1 MKVFYSNINKMNED
15 IESFVIAKNKIE
27 KILIEEE
34 KIEAKQS
41 IKDFLN
47 MAEINKVF
55 VSSKTP
61 TMATIAFTI
70 YKNENDDEMTILYS
84 STNEIA
90 EKEFK
95 EIIKYIRYNLN
106 NLVSYTEYDIDKL
119 NNNPY
124 FIIDNKFYMIK

>member
-34 KIEAKQS
+34 KIEVKQS

-47 MAEINKVF
+47 MVEINKVF

-61 TMATIAFTI
+61 TMATIAFTM

-95 EIIKYIRYNLN
+95 EIIKYIKYNLN

-124 FIIDNKFYMIK
+124 FIMDNKFYMIK

>member
-27 KILIEEE
+27 KMLIEEE

-47 MAEINKVF
+47 MVEINKVF

-61 TMATIAFTI
+61 TMATIAFTM

-95 EIIKYIRYNLN
+95 EIIKSINYNLD
-106 NLVSYTEYDIDKL
+106 NLVTYTEYDIDKL

-124 FIIDNKFYMIK
+124 FIINNKFHMIK

>member
-1 MKVFYSNINKMNED
+1 MV
-15 IESFVIAKNKIE
+15 
-27 KILIEEE
+27 
-34 KIEAKQS
+34 
-41 IKDFLN
+41 
-47 MAEINKVF
+47 EINKVF

-61 TMATIAFTI
+61 TMATIAFTM

-95 EIIKYIRYNLN
+95 EIIKYIKYNLN

>member
-15 IESFVIAKNKIE
+15 IESFVIAKSKIE
-27 KILIEEE
+27 KIFIDEE
-34 KIEAKQS
+34 KIETKQS

-47 MAEINKVF
+47 MVEINKVF
-55 VSSKTP
+55 VSSKTS
-61 TMATIAFTI
+61 TMATIAFTM
-70 YKNENDDEMTILYS
+70 YKNEDDDEMTILYS

-95 EIIKYIRYNLN
+95 EIIKYIKYNLN

-124 FIIDNKFYMIK
+124 FIIDNKFYMVR

>member
-27 KILIEEE
+27 KIFIDEE
-34 KIEAKQS
+34 KIETKQS

-47 MAEINKVF
+47 MVEINKVF

-61 TMATIAFTI
+61 TMSTIAFTM
-70 YKNENDDEMTILYS
+70 YKNEDDDEMTILYS

-95 EIIKYIRYNLN
+95 EIIKYIKYNLN

>member
-1 MKVFYSNINKMNED
+1 MNED

-47 MAEINKVF
+47 MVEINKVF

-61 TMATIAFTI
+61 TMATIAFTM

-95 EIIKYIRYNLN
+95 EIIKYIKYNLN

-124 FIIDNKFYMIK
+124 FIMDNKFYMIK

>member
-1 MKVFYSNINKMNED
+1 MKVFYSNINRMNED

-47 MAEINKVF
+47 MVEINKVF

-61 TMATIAFTI
+61 TMATIAFTM

-95 EIIKYIRYNLN
+95 EIIKYIKYNLN

-124 FIIDNKFYMIK
+124 FIMDNKFYMIK

>member
-47 MAEINKVF
+47 MVEINKVF

-61 TMATIAFTI
+61 TMATIAFTM

-95 EIIKYIRYNLN
+95 EIIKYIKYNLN

-124 FIIDNKFYMIK
+124 FIMDNKFYMIK

>member
-1 MKVFYSNINKMNED
+1 MKVFYSNINRMNED

-47 MAEINKVF
+47 MVEINKVF

-61 TMATIAFTI
+61 TMATIAFTM

-95 EIIKYIRYNLN
+95 EIIKYIKYNLN

>member
-47 MAEINKVF
+47 MVEINKVF

-61 TMATIAFTI
+61 TMATIAFTM

-95 EIIKYIRYNLN
+95 EIIKYIKYNLN
-106 NLVSYTEYDIDKL
+106 NLVSYTEYDIEKL

-124 FIIDNKFYMIK
+124 FIMDNKFYMIK

>member
-47 MAEINKVF
+47 MVEINKVF

-61 TMATIAFTI
+61 TMATIAFTM
-70 YKNENDDEMTILYS
+70 YKNENDDQMTRLYS

-95 EIIKYIRYNLN
+95 EIIKYIKYNLN

-124 FIIDNKFYMIK
+124 FIMDNKFYMIK

>member
-47 MAEINKVF
+47 MVEINKVF

-61 TMATIAFTI
+61 TMATIAFTM

-90 EKEFK
+90 
-95 EIIKYIRYNLN
+95 
-106 NLVSYTEYDIDKL
+106 
-119 NNNPY
+119 
-124 FIIDNKFYMIK
+124 

>member
-27 KILIEEE
+27 KILIEKE

-47 MAEINKVF
+47 MVEINKVF
-55 VSSKTP
+55 VSSKSN
-61 TMATIAFTI
+61 TMETIAFTI
-70 YKNENDDEMTILYS
+70 YKNEDVNEIIILYS
-84 STNEIA
+84 CTNDVA
-90 EKEFK
+90 EEEFK
-95 EIIKYIRYNLN
+95 EIIKSINYNLD
-106 NLVSYTEYDIDKL
+106 NLVTYTEYDIDKL

-124 FIIDNKFYMIK
+124 FIINNKFHMIK

>member
-27 KILIEEE
+27 KIFIDEE
-34 KIEAKQS
+34 KIETKQS

-47 MAEINKVF
+47 MVEINKVF
-55 VSSKTP
+55 VSSKTS
-61 TMATIAFTI
+61 TMATIAFTM
-70 YKNENDDEMTILYS
+70 YKNEDDDEMTILYS

-95 EIIKYIRYNLN
+95 EIIKYIKYNLN

-124 FIIDNKFYMIK
+124 FIIDNKFYMVK